1 VQNKFGGKPMKTL
14 LKIISLI
21 TVISALTTYASA
33 ANSYGWYC
41 VRKKDH
47 ARPVCE
53 ANMAFIEELGGHY
66 LGDDPDEKVLY
77 LTFDAGYENGNVA
90 KILDALK
97 AHNAPAAFFVLGHLI
112 KNDTALVKRMAEE
125 GHLVCNHTSRHKDM
139 SKFDDAEFEA
149 ELRSLENTAA
159 EYGIPI
165 AKFYRPPE
173 GRFSEENLACADKMG
188 YATVFWSLAY
198 ADWDNNKQPS
208 RDGAMKLLLDNTHN
222 GAIILLHP
230 TSSTNAA
237 ILDELLTE
245 WENEGYRFGSLT
257 ELVD

>member
-1 VQNKFGGKPMKTL
+1 MKKSL
-14 LKIISLI
+14 LKIISAVAVL
-21 TVISALTTYASA
+21 SALTVSSSA
-33 ANSYGWYC
+33 AASYGWYC
-41 VRKKDH
+41 MRQKDH

-53 ANMAFIEELGGHY
+53 PNMAFIEEHNGHY
-66 LGDDPDEKVLY
+66 LGKDPDEKVLY

-90 KILDALK
+90 KILDTLK
-97 AHNAPAAFFVLGHLI
+97 KHDAPAAFFVLDHLI
-112 KNDTALVKRMAEE
+112 KNNTELVKRMVDE

-139 SKFDDAEFEA
+139 SNMSDADFEA

-159 EYGIPI
+159 DYGIPI

-173 GRFSEENLACADKMG
+173 GRFSEENLACADRMG

-198 ADWDNNKQPS
+198 ADWDNSKQPS
-208 RDGAMKLLLDNTHN
+208 HDSAKKLLLDNTHN

-230 TSSTNAA
+230 TSATNAA

-245 WENEGYRFGSLT
+245 WENEGYRFGELT
-257 ELVD
+257 ELCK